1 MTKASK
7 KGKIGTIEEF
17 EGLYPE
23 EWVLLEV
30 LEANEQE
37 EVTVGRMIA
46 HTPTRAEIFE
56 ELRGT
61 IIKDVA
67 LVYSGDMPKKGT
79 LVLF

>member
-1 MTKASK
+1 MAKGGK

-23 EWVLLEV
+23 EWLLLEV
-30 LEANEQE
+30 LETNEQE
-37 EVTVGRMIA
+37 EVTVGRIIA
-46 HTPTRAEIFE
+46 HTPTRSEIFE

-67 LVYSGDMPKKGT
+67 LIFTGDMPKKGT
-79 LVLF
+79 QVLF